1 MSKFLPDKGGCS
13 APQFCGARWVCV
25 ANLTNEKI
33 FGWCRFFVYKE
44 RSRTRLLFMFGL
56 FLFVIFLKS
65 VPWPLVDSNKCSGL
79 FGTLWTFCIP
89 NTGIW
94 IMFNFCFIEMDYS
107 TTPGALSFKSP
118 FWLTSSNSG
127 FSSVLDNLNHCKYFL
142 SCYSLISSTMEFL
155 FSSQKLRTVSIG
167 IAATND
173 SSLNNPCSVCS
184 WITTHSLS
192 FTNWAVATCLP
203 SLHSPI
209 VIKEGFNL
217 ISFSFIII
225 RF

>member
-1 MSKFLPDKGGCS
+1 
-13 APQFCGARWVCV
+13 
-25 ANLTNEKI
+25 
-33 FGWCRFFVYKE
+33 
-44 RSRTRLLFMFGL
+44 MFGL
-56 FLFVIFLKS
+56 FLFVIFLQS

-79 FGTLWTFCIP
+79 SAAIWTFCIP

-107 TTPGALSFKSP
+107 TTPGALSFKISLWSTI
-118 FWLTSSNSG
+118 FNCGVSTMFHNH
-127 FSSVLDNLNHCKYFL
+127 NHCKYFL
-142 SCYSLISSTMEFL
+142 SCYSLISSMEFL
-155 FSSQKLRTVSIG
+155 FSSQNANMVSIG
-167 IAATND
+167 IAATNE

-209 VIKEGFNL
+209 VMKEGFNL
-217 ISFSFIII
+217 ISSIVVLFFIVDIMFQ
-225 RF
+225 RLTL